1 MKPVMKK
8 RDGKHM
14 GQSKG
19 SNRAFNNYKKP
30 NIDHF
35 AHQKNVTGVGA
46 HKNVKK
52 YSRKFKKNKVEEVV
66 ADLMTEN
73 TLEEIAAQIPN
84 NDYDEDD
91 DNE

>member
-1 MKPVMKK
+1 MVIV
-8 RDGKHM
+8 

-52 YSRKFKKNKVEEVV
+52 YSRKWNTKKVKDNIEE
-66 ADLMTEN
+66 AMREL
-73 TLEEIAAQIPN
+73 TLEEVAKEVPN
-84 NDYDEDD
+84 DD
-91 DNE
+91 GDFGDDGGE